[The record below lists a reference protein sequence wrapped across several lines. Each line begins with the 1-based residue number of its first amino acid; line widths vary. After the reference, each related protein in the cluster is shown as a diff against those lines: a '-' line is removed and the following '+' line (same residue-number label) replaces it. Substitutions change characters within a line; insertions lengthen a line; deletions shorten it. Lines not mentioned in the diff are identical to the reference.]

1 VIPALGG
8 RSSKGRCE
16 RGEKEG
22 IRQVTLDLG
31 KMSTKK
37 DKARRQVPTLS
48 SVFNGQENQGRL
60 ET

>member
-31 KMSTKK
+31 KMSTK